1 MRLYRPQKGFCPYGT
16 GDYLTGSNEAP
27 LKRAILQKGLGQ
39 DVIFSVMDG
48 IAQPYYQ
55 IRVSNTEYD
64 RRDLI
69 KNVLRETARSLLEK
83 GLDQEELNAGIDQ
96 LEFRVREGDEPSAC
110 GAI

>member
-1 MRLYRPQKGFCPYGT
+1 MVLGKLLCDYTDRKKVFALMVL

-69 KNVLRETARSLLEK
+69 KNVLRGNSAVFTGKGVRSR
-83 GLDQEELNAGIDQ
+83 GT
-96 LEFRVREGDEPSAC
+96 
-110 GAI
+110 